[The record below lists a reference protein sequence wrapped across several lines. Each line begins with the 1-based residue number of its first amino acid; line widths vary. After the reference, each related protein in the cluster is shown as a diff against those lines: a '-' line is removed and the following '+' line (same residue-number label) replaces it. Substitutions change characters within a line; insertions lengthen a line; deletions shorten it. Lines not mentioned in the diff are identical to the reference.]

1 LIKTK
6 VNISVITLL
15 LTISSVS
22 SQWSHIS
29 TLPVNK
35 ISSIKFFTENIGFI
49 CGGGVW
55 KTTNGGYNWSQLFTA
70 GANSFCFLDSM
81 NGFVS
86 GNPAR
91 IYKTTDGGLNW
102 DTTVLTS
109 GFSGVD
115 AIGFF
120 NSNTGISVGFNGIIN
135 RTSNSGNT
143 WYRHDT
149 VYFQEQSAVSLLP
162 GGSGWIAG
170 GAPYELIKKVV
181 NYGTSWS
188 YQSPGAIGG
197 LNGIHA
203 LNENIVY
210 VCGHSGVIRRTTNGG
225 TNWTKLDSLTSRR
238 LNAVYFSN
246 STSGNVVGEIGT
258 ILRTTNSGANW
269 FAQSSPTTN
278 SLYSVFY
285 LNNETGWIGG
295 NNGVLLKTTNGG
307 GITAINEITTYQPEQ
322 YELFQNY
329 PNPFNPNTIIKFSL
343 IKAGDVSITI
353 FSSTGEEVWR
363 YLNNKLNQGTYEI
376 EWNAES
382 HASGLYFYTL
392 KTNDILLTKKMILI
406 K

>member
-1 LIKTK
+1 MLA
-6 VNISVITLL
+6 
-15 LTISSVS
+15 ISSVS
-22 SQWSHIS
+22 SQWSQIT
-29 TLPVNK
+29 TLPVSK
-35 ISSIKFFTENIGFI
+35 ISSIKFFNENIGFA

-55 KTTNGGYNWSQLFTA
+55 KTTNGGYNWTQIFS
-70 GANSFCFLDSM
+70 GSANSFCFLDTL

-86 GNPAR
+86 GVPAR
-91 IYKTTDGGLNW
+91 IYKTTNGGLNW
-102 DTTVLTS
+102 DTTRLTS

-120 NSNTGISVGFNGIIN
+120 NSNMGISVGFNGIIN
-135 RTSNSGNT
+135 RTTNSGSN
-143 WYRHDT
+143 WFRQDT
-149 VYFQEQSAVSLLP
+149 IYFQEQMAVSLLP
-162 GGSGWIAG
+162 SGNGWIAG

-197 LNGIHA
+197 LNGVYA
-203 LNENIVY
+203 LNDNIVY

-225 TNWTKLDSLTSRR
+225 TNWTKLDSLTSRS
-238 LNAVYFSN
+238 LKAVHFSN
-246 STSGNVVGEIGT
+246 STSGNVVGDVGT

-269 FAQSSPTTN
+269 FVQSSPTSN

-295 NNGVLLKTTNGG
+295 NSGVLLKTTNGG
-307 GITAINEITTYQPEQ
+307 GFTSINVISNNVPDR

-329 PNPFNPNTIIKFSL
+329 PNPFNPNTKIKFSISKSGPVAL
-343 IKAGDVSITI
+343 IIY
-353 FSSTGEEVWR
+353 SSNGQEIWR
-363 YLNNKLNQGTYEI
+363 YSNNELSYGTYEL

-382 HASGLYFYTL
+382 KASGVYYYTI